1 MVWEGVDAY
10 HADLVKIM
18 AGLFSRK
25 RSFLQSPDWLTIPW
39 SRNHSTKTEQS
50 KLLDVLV
57 FIPGL
62 LEDYDIMRAA
72 EYESPSPPD
81 TAQSPPAETLRTAL
95 TDQIASR
102 LITLYQWRWEW
113 QEQYSSTV
121 KTVLTKNK
129 LYKNAPDFL
138 SGHLQFDS
146 AARAADIGL
155 YDSLLMWLMVLLW
168 NTGLSGKEIAA
179 IVSDCDQRAFLNAF
193 SSPGTS
199 KNTCKTEVPVDDP
212 AFFEPLLR
220 PASTIGLRDLAVEIC
235 RVFEWQ
241 SRNHHLATKSSEAIY
256 VYMFPLGMAMKV
268 LQADD
273 PLQDWITEM
282 VKTDP
287 ITVAYASGRHT
298 SLGFSNFVTPGMISG
313 LVNEDKAV

>member
-1 MVWEGVDAY
+1 M
-10 HADLVKIM
+10 
-18 AGLFSRK
+18 
-25 RSFLQSPDWLTIPW
+25 
-39 SRNHSTKTEQS
+39 
-50 KLLDVLV
+50 
-57 FIPGL
+57 
-62 LEDYDIMRAA
+62 
-72 EYESPSPPD
+72 
-81 TAQSPPAETLRTAL
+81 
-95 TDQIASR
+95 
-102 LITLYQWRWEW
+102 
-113 QEQYSSTV
+113 

-138 SGHLQFDS
+138 SGYLQFDS